1 MWIGFSEEDAIRY
14 SPKAQKSAPRPS
26 GILCQRV
33 EDNAFHLGTGV
44 VFGAFAED
52 VI

>member
-1 MWIGFSEEDAIRY
+1 VAKDDAIRY
-14 SPKAQKSAPRPS
+14 SPKAQESAPTPW
-26 GILCQRV
+26 GILCQGV

-44 VFGAFAED
+44 VFGAFAEN